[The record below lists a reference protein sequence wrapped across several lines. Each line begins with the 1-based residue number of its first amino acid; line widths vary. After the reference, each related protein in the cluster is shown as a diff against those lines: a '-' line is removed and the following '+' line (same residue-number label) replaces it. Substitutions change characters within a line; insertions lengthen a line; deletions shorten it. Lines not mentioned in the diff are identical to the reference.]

1 MDQTSSSAIT
11 VGAME
16 VRFLVEGSESGGS
29 VSVFECDV
37 PADAKMPVP
46 HSHDGFE
53 ETVCGL
59 EGTTTWTIDG
69 EQHEI
74 GSRQAVCIPRGSVQ
88 GLRIAG
94 QWTQGSSR
102 SLRRA
107 SSAPLTSR
115 RSTRCSP
122 APADRRTW
130 RRSQRS

>member
-16 VRFLVEGSESGGS
+16 VRFLVEGSKSGGS

-74 GSRQAVCIPRGSVQ
+74 GPRQAVCIPRGSVH
-88 GLRIAG
+88 GFEI
-94 QWTQGSSR
+94 
-102 SLRRA
+102 RA
-107 SSAPLTSR
+107 SGREVPR
-115 RSTRCSP
+115 
-122 APADRRTW
+122 DRYAGRL
-130 RRSQRS
+130 RPRLLPGDQ